1 MNLIIPTMYQRPR
14 CRQPAHFLQLAGI
27 SWTRRKNDSEDI
39 WTICEGIDYPRLAWE
54 PNCIVCTHE
63 DYLEW
68 VSVDKPE
75 CWCHPTQCHGDVDGL
90 VGRSAKTCYYHVGPF
105 HFLLYLFTK
114 VESKATLLEFAE
126 RILHYLMIQ

>member
-39 WTICEGIDYPRLAWE
+39 WTISEGIDYPRLAWE

-63 DYLEW
+63 DYLEC

-75 CWCHPTQCHGDVDGL
+75 CWCTRPSVTVMWMVSSVEAQRCAIIMLGHFIFSFTFL
-90 VGRSAKTCYYHVGPF
+90 RRGRVRLPCSN
-105 HFLLYLFTK
+105 LQR
-114 VESKATLLEFAE
+114 ESYTTL
-126 RILHYLMIQ
+126 